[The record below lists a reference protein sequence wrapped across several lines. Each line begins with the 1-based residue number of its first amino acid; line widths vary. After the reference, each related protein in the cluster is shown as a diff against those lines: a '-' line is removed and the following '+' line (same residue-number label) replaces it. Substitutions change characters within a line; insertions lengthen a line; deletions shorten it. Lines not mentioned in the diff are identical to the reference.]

1 MRQAARAPKA
11 GSFLVQWE
19 FILLLIFVLF
29 NFVMSTTHSSYLRA
43 GNLFDMTFIFSEK
56 AIVALIMTFIIIT
69 GNIDISVA
77 SVMGLSSVVLAT
89 VFRSGANIWL
99 ASLVGLGVG
108 TLCGFINGFI
118 ITRVRLP
125 ALIITLANFS
135 FFRGIA
141 YVILGDEAVS
151 GFPNAFLYLGR
162 GYIGGSPVPF
172 ILAFFILL
180 AVAAG
185 IVLHR
190 TRFGRSL
197 YAMGWNEHTCYA
209 SGIPVDRIK
218 LLLFT
223 ISGFMAGLA
232 AVFLTSRIGNTRPNI
247 ATGFELEI
255 ITTVILGGV
264 MITGGVGKMW
274 GVVLSIF
281 LVGTIR
287 YGLGLHNIPG
297 QYMLIVTGALLIV
310 SILMNNLIVSYVE
323 SRYLK
328 AMSSAERS
336 GEPPGGTA
344 RKEVMEN
351 STWCSRSAAD
361 KATEEKSI

>member
-1 MRQAARAPKA
+1 MRQNNRQLKTS
-11 GSFLVQWE
+11 SFVVQWE
-19 FILLLIFVLF
+19 FILLLIFILF
-29 NFVMSTTHSSYLRA
+29 NFAMSFTHSNYLRIT
-43 GNLFDMTFIFSEK
+43 NLFDTTFIFSEK
-56 AIVALIMTFIIIT
+56 ALVALIMTFIIVT

-77 SVMGLSSVVLAT
+77 SMMGLSSVVLAT
-89 VFRSGANIWL
+89 LFRAGMNIWL

-108 TLCGFINGFI
+108 TFCGFLNGFI

-135 FFRGIA
+135 FYRGIA

-151 GFPNAFLYLGR
+151 GFPESFLYLGR
-162 GYIGGSPVPF
+162 GYIGNSPVPF
-172 ILAFFILL
+172 ILVFFIVL
-180 AVAAG
+180 AVIAG
-185 IVLHR
+185 VILHR
-190 TRFGRSL
+190 TRFGRTI
-197 YAMGWNEHTCYA
+197 YAMGWNENTCYA

-223 ISGFMAGLA
+223 VSGFMAGLA
-232 AVFLTSRIGNTRPNI
+232 AVFITSRIGNTRPNI

-255 ITTVILGGV
+255 ITIVILGGV

-274 GVVLSIF
+274 GVFLSIF

-297 QYMLIVTGALLIV
+297 QYMLIVTGSLLII

-323 SRYLK
+323 RRYLRVM
-328 AMSSAERS
+328 AALEQGEELPAESSVAK
-336 GEPPGGTA
+336 GGGG
-344 RKEVMEN
+344 
-351 STWCSRSAAD
+351 
-361 KATEEKSI
+361 

>member
-1 MRQAARAPKA
+1 MKQTGRAPRA

-19 FILLLIFVLF
+19 FILLLIFVVF
-29 NFVMSTTHSSYLRA
+29 NFAMSLTHPNYLRIT
-43 GNLFDMTFIFSEK
+43 NLFDMTFIFSEK
-56 AIVALIMTFIIIT
+56 ALVALIMTFIIIT
-69 GNIDISVA
+69 GSIDLSVA

-89 VFRSGANIWL
+89 AFRAGMNIWL

-108 TLCGFINGFI
+108 TFCGFLNGFI
-118 ITRVRLP
+118 ITRARLP
-125 ALIITLANFS
+125 ALIVTLANFS

-151 GFPNAFLYLGR
+151 GFPGAFLYLGR
-162 GYIGGSPVPF
+162 GYIGNSPVPF
-172 ILAFFILL
+172 ILVFFIVL
-180 AVAAG
+180 AVGAG

-190 TRFGRSL
+190 TRFGRSV
-197 YAMGWNEHTCYA
+197 YAMGCNERTCYA

-223 ISGFMAGLA
+223 VSGFMAGLA
-232 AVFLTSRIGNTRPNI
+232 AVFLTSRVGNTRPNI
-247 ATGFELEI
+247 GTGFELEI
-255 ITTVILGGV
+255 ITIVILGGV

-274 GVVLSIF
+274 GVFLSIF

-310 SILMNNLIVSYVE
+310 SILMNNLIVSYME
-323 SRYLK
+323 ARYLK
-328 AMSSAERS
+328 AMLPTQRS
-336 GEPPGGTA
+336 GEPPG
-344 RKEVMEN
+344 
-351 STWCSRSAAD
+351 
-361 KATEEKSI
+361 